1 MPTAKSGR
9 GPDRGDAATEVDGR
23 SPVAV
28 GHRMLLGNAQATWV
42 GSGTCR
48 VSAVDAFDGGWAVFE
63 TESDAA
69 RQAVLAEAVARGEVV
84 TFARER
90 TTLAEIFKEVVR

>member
-1 MPTAKSGR
+1 MSG
-9 GPDRGDAATEVDGR
+9 D
-23 SPVAV
+23 V
-28 GHRMLLGNAQATWV
+28 GWLRDVPGI
-42 GSGTCR
+42 
-48 VSAVDAFDGGWAVFE
+48 AVDAFDGGWAVFE
-63 TESDAA
+63 ADSDAA